1 MPSAILE
8 NKPGLYENEFF
19 VNDGRLPPEYIS
31 FIEPAT
37 LDTPIEEIRRRYREN
52 GHVLVKGVLP
62 REDVLKAREKYFQM
76 LAPTGI
82 LAPGTTPMEGVFNT
96 ALDRRN
102 FPGIGAGPD
111 TIDADSKVT
120 GPDPEAARKFGD
132 LAIDAHNEGW
142 YKEDL
147 CRHPALRKFVAE
159 MTGWGENTYGLTR
172 TLLRNN
178 VPKNKAIGV
187 HYDQIFLRHGDDNA
201 LTAWVPMG
209 DIKVEGGGLIYLEKG
224 HDIGAAI
231 ERDFAARAR
240 AAGFSEEEV
249 KHAYN
254 QNMMAGGLLTE
265 EPLAFAKEHGR
276 RWLLTPYEAGDV
288 VFHNSYAIHA
298 STINH
303 DKGNVIRLGTDLRFV
318 DKSGNWD
325 SRWTEVFRYGD
336 GL

>member
-1 MPSAILE
+1 MPSAIS
-8 NKPGLYENEFF
+8 ENEAALQEKELF
-19 VNDGRLPPEYIS
+19 VNDGRLPADCIGVVQPT
-31 FIEPAT
+31 T
-37 LDTPIEEIRRRYREN
+37 LDTPIEEIRRRYRED

-62 REDVLKAREKYFQM
+62 REDVLKAREKYFEF

-82 LAPGTTPMEGVFNT
+82 LAPGTTPEEGVFNT

-111 TIDADSKVT
+111 TIDAEGKVT
-120 GPDPEAARKFGD
+120 GPDPGAASRFGD
-132 LAIDAHNEGW
+132 LAIAAHNEDW

-147 CRHPALRKFVAE
+147 CQHPALRKFVAE
-159 MTGWGENTYGLTR
+159 LTGWGENTYGLTR

-187 HYDQIFLRHGDDNA
+187 HYDQIFLRHGDDKA

-209 DIKVEGGGLIYLEKG
+209 DIKIDGGGLIYLEKG
-224 HDIGAAI
+224 HVIGAQI
-231 ERDFAARAR
+231 ERDFAERAR
-240 AAGFSEEEV
+240 AAGFSEEET

-254 QNMMAGGLLTE
+254 KNMMGGGLLTE

-288 VFHNSYAIHA
+288 VFHNAYAVRIGPMHPMCFF
-298 STINH
+298 
-303 DKGNVIRLGTDLRFV
+303 GRFP
-318 DKSGNWD
+318 WD
-325 SRWTEVFRYGD
+325 GD
-336 GL
+336 